1 MVMFDQSNAFI
12 TVEGLTE
19 FRKLFDGFTA
29 LLVHGIMEGLGHVNY
44 WTTLLYQE
52 RVMWDEMQK

>member
-1 MVMFDQSNAFI
+1 MFDQSNAFI

-44 WTTLLYQE
+44 WTT
-52 RVMWDEMQK
+52 